1 MLGSG
6 TGGWSNMY
14 VEKFASGV
22 RVRKYF
28 EIKFRY
34 LTDIPNKPWRINYG
48 QLQTLSDYDG
58 YYSLLFDDLHQL
70 SVQLLLCFGF
80 GVDL

>member
-28 EIKFRY
+28 EIKC
-34 LTDIPNKPWRINYG
+34 I
-48 QLQTLSDYDG
+48 LQTIPANLGELTNDSFIHELY
-58 YYSLLFDDLHQL
+58 LP
-70 SVQLLLCFGF
+70 
-80 GVDL
+80 

>member
-28 EIKFRY
+28 EIKY
-34 LTDIPNKPWRINYG
+34 I
-48 QLQTLSDYDG
+48 LQIFPTNLGESIMDSYIHEL
-58 YYSLLFDDLHQL
+58 YFI
-70 SVQLLLCFGF
+70 
-80 GVDL
+80 